1 MLIVSTGEF
10 RGKQKS
16 YLDKVDNGTELI
28 IQRSKNRSYKIIPV
42 EEDDTLMTKGE
53 FFARIDRAEAEVA
66 EGRVISF
73 PTNEELFSFLENI

>member
-16 YLDKVDNGTELI
+16 YLDQVDNGTELI
-28 IQRSKNRSYKIIPV
+28 IQRSKNRSYKVVPV
-42 EEDDTLMTKGE
+42 SEDDSLMTREE
-53 FFARIDRAEAEVA
+53 FFAKVDRSLQQAE
-66 EGRVISF
+66 EGKVISF

>member
-28 IQRSKNRSYKIIPV
+28 IQRSKNRSYKIVPV
-42 EEDDTLMTKGE
+42 EEDDSLMTKEE
-53 FFARIDRAEAEVA
+53 FFAKIDRALEEYK
-66 EGRVISF
+66 EGKAISF
-73 PTNEELFSFLENI
+73 ATNEELFAFLENL

>member
-28 IQRSKNRSYKIIPV
+28 IQRSKNRSYKIVPV
-42 EEDDTLMTKGE
+42 EEDDTLMTKEE
-53 FFARIDRAEAEVA
+53 FFARIDRARSET
-66 EGRVISF
+66 GGIVI
-73 PTNEELFSFLENI
+73 TNQEELEAYLDSL